1 MTDRLKILV
10 ILGSVR
16 EGRVAGPV
24 GNWVMEQAV
33 SREALD
39 CELVDLKDWDLP
51 FYPFADPPAKGNY
64 RDPLQRRWADK
75 VASADGYIL
84 ICPEYNHGPPA
95 VLKNALDFVY
105 AEWNRKPVAF
115 VGYGGN
121 GAARSIELLT
131 CVARELQMAALEAS
145 VHIMGVWGKVKDG
158 VFSGDDKDLRW
169 IGHSFDELIWWGN
182 ALKAARTNR
191 D

>member
-1 MTDRLKILV
+1 MAEPLNILV

-16 EGRVAGPV
+16 EGRMALPV
-24 GNWVMEQAV
+24 GKWVIEQAAG
-33 SREALD
+33 REELA
-39 CELVDLKDWDLP
+39 CELIDLKDWDLP
-51 FYPFADPPAKGNY
+51 FYSFRDPPAKGNY
-64 RDPLQRRWADK
+64 TDPLQRRWAEK
-75 VASADGYIL
+75 IGSADGYIL

-105 AEWNRKPVAF
+105 GEWNRKPVTY

-131 CVARELQMAALEAS
+131 CISRELQMAALEGS

-158 VFSGDDKDLRW
+158 VFTGDDKDLKW
-169 IGHSFDELIWWGN
+169 LGHGFDEIAWWGN
-182 ALKAARTNR
+182 ALKAARG
-191 D
+191 

>member
-1 MTDRLKILV
+1 MADKLKILV

-16 EGRVAGPV
+16 EGRMAGPV
-24 GNWVMEQAV
+24 GRWVMAQAED
-33 SREALD
+33 RDALD
-39 CELVDLKDWDLP
+39 CELIDLKEWDLP
-51 FYPFADPPAKGNY
+51 FYAFPDSPAKGNY
-64 RDPLQRRWADK
+64 QDPLQRRWAEK
-75 VASADGYIL
+75 VGSADGYIL

-131 CVARELQMAALEAS
+131 CVTRELQLAPLEAS
-145 VHIMGVWGKVKDG
+145 THIMGVWGKVKDG
-158 VFSGDDKDLRW
+158 VFTGDDKDLRW
-169 IGHSFDELIWWGN
+169 LGHGFDELAWWGN
-182 ALKAARTNR
+182 ALKAAR
-191 D
+191 